1 MSDMMGF
8 SIFVILLIVILF
20 VVISRWVFRINDI
33 VNKLDKI
40 VFLLEGKP
48 DKPKTFMD
56 GFKSGMEE

>member
-1 MSDMMGF
+1 MGDMMGF

-33 VNKLDKI
+33 VNRLDKI
-40 VFLLEGKP
+40 TLLLGGKAE
-48 DKPKTFMD
+48 PKTFMD